1 MKGLAHPGGFL
12 NGCGGPLNAVT
23 MKNKGSLVR
32 GTPLICLR
40 QVRYNDGRKEVAYI
54 DESSQHYFKR
64 KLSFEI
70 ERPRP
75 KSASLGLPCES
86 IKIFDGL
93 MSL

>member
-1 MKGLAHPGGFL
+1 MKGLTHPGGFL

-64 KLSFEI
+64 ELSYW
-70 ERPRP
+70 R
-75 KSASLGLPCES
+75 KES
-86 IKIFDGL
+86 DH
-93 MSL
+93 

>member
-64 KLSFEI
+64 KLAYWRKESDYRGQCTHSDQLLAR
-70 ERPRP
+70 RP
-75 KSASLGLPCES
+75 SGDL
-86 IKIFDGL
+86 
-93 MSL
+93 